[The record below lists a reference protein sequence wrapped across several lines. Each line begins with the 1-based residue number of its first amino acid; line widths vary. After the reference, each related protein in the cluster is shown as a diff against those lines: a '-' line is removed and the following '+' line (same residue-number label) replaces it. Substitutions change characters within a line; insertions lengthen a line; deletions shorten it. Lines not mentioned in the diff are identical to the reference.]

1 MEEQKCESIEERG
14 TPRVVRILEK
24 GLWELKIDP
33 DFEELLSPL
42 DKETYDILETS
53 IKRCGCTETVKTW
66 NSFII
71 DGHNRYKACWELK
84 EPFGVT
90 EMEFADKSEVIL
102 WMIDLQIGRRNVTAF
117 QRTALALKKKEIYA
131 QKAKERMYAGVKAD
145 NPSQNSDPGTTKG
158 RTDEHI
164 AKDAGVSRDTVSRVK
179 KLQKYADE
187 DTKRKLRRG
196 EMSINKAYTETIQ
209 KKREGETKI
218 CERCGKEKPVL
229 EFPRSRGGTFYLPV
243 CKECSSLDVSATAT
257 QPDSKSGKDPSL
269 SEEARAQQS
278 LELTYD
284 RFDAYPDATRLDH
297 PIEVPNNVGEPV
309 RMPRPFS
316 FVQGQVHFALK
327 NMLKELRIGLN
338 WLSQEDKSRIP
349 ELLGMLEEASSQ
361 AEQMIKKEMED

>member
-1 MEEQKCESIEERG
+1 MNQVEQT
-14 TPRVVRILEK
+14 TPRIIGVLEK
-24 GLWELKIDP
+24 GMWELKRDRA
-33 DFEELLSPL
+33 FEELFVPL
-42 DKETYDILETS
+42 EKDALTRLKANIERE
-53 IKRCGCTETVKTW
+53 GCTESVYTW
-66 NSFII
+66 NKVIV
-71 DGHNRYKACWELK
+71 DGHNRYRICQETNT
-84 EPFGVT
+84 PFPVT
-90 EMEFADKSEVIL
+90 EMEFTDKDEAIL
-102 WMIDLQIGRRNVTAF
+102 WMIDRQLGRRNLSPYE
-117 QRTALALKKKEIYA
+117 RTTLALKREEMYA
-131 QKAKERMYAGVKAD
+131 RKAKARQRAGKKIDGVPHNCAE
-145 NPSQNSDPGTTKG
+145 GEGKG
-158 RTDEHI
+158 ETREHI
-164 AKDAGVSRDTVSRVK
+164 AKEAGVSHNTVARVK
-179 KLQKYADE
+179 RLIAKADD

-196 EMSINKAYTETIQ
+196 EMSINRAITELD
-209 KKREGETKI
+209 KKEHEGQTKI

-257 QPDSKSGKDPSL
+257 QPDSKSGNEPSKF
-269 SEEARAQQS
+269 EEARAQQS

-297 PIEVPNNVGEPV
+297 PIEVPNNAGEPV